1 MDDPNRLTADHARP
15 RCAPPW
21 GCDEPLLGPD
31 EVVVYVDLIVKGQ
44 GYREDILEGTP
55 WLVHARHDPG
65 FGHDRRRQY
74 VGTLE
79 SWPHYRDQGLSS

>member
-1 MDDPNRLTADHARP
+1 MDDVNPLTADHAGP

-21 GCDEPLLGPD
+21 GCKEPLFGPD
-31 EVVVYVDLIVKGQ
+31 EVVVYVDLIVTGE
-44 GYREDILEGTP
+44 GYSEQILEGTP

-65 FGHDRRRQY
+65 FGPDRRRQY

-79 SWPHYRDQGLSS
+79 RWPRYSETRP